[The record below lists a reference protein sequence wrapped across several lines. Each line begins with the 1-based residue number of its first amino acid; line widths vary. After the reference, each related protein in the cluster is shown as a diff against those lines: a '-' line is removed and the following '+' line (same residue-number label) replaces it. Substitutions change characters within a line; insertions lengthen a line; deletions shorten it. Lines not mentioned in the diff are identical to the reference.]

1 MKIIFLLLTVM
12 CCLGTESFYNQP
24 LHSADG
30 SQLDLN
36 RFSGKKILIVN
47 IATAGDRVPQLGE
60 LQQLH
65 MQMGDSLV
73 IIAVPSN
80 SFGNTNGTAAEV
92 AEYCRQQY
100 SASYLI
106 SAGAEVK
113 GNNQHPLY
121 AWLTQAAKNGALDSE
136 VKTDFQKYLIDKN
149 GELMGAYAGS
159 VSVFSPAFIH
169 ALNQ

>member
-1 MKIIFLLLTVM
+1 MKSILVLLTAVF
-12 CCLGTESFYNQP
+12 CLGTESFYNQP
-24 LHSADG
+24 LQLADG
-30 SQLDLN
+30 QALDLN
-36 RFSGKKILIVN
+36 RFNGKKVLIVN
-47 IATAGDRVPQLGE
+47 IATAGDRVQQLGE

-65 MQMGDSLV
+65 MQMSDSLV

-80 SFGNTNGTAAEV
+80 SFGNTTGTATEV
-92 AEYCRQQY
+92 AEYCRQHY

-106 SAGAEVK
+106 SARAAVK
-113 GNNQHPLY
+113 GNDQHPLY
-121 AWLTQAAKNGALDSE
+121 VWLTQAAKNGALDSE

-149 GELMGAYAGS
+149 GELMGAYAAS

>member
-1 MKIIFLLLTVM
+1 MKSLFV
-12 CCLGTESFYNQP
+12 CLITICSLVTESFYNQP
-24 LHSADG
+24 LQLADG
-30 SQLDLN
+30 QALDLN

-47 IATAGDRVPQLGE
+47 IATAGDRVQQLGE

-65 MQMGDSLV
+65 TQMGDSLV

-80 SFGNTNGTAAEV
+80 SFGHTTGTAAEA

-100 SASYLI
+100 STSFLI
-106 SAGAEVK
+106 SGKAEVK
-113 GNNQHPLY
+113 GSGQHPLY
-121 AWLTQAAKNGALDSE
+121 AWLTQAGKNGALDSE
-136 VKTDFQKYLIDKN
+136 VKSDFQKYLIDKN